1 LKGYLEKNTFMPI
14 PISPATS
21 EVLSIL
27 AAAIRSG
34 RIRRG
39 MTVRELAERVGVS
52 APTVI
57 KVERGDPGV
66 AIGTVLEA
74 AKLVGVP
81 LFDEHPDVRGRY
93 HAQKVAELA
102 FLPAAARPRNKVDD
116 DF

>member
-1 LKGYLEKNTFMPI
+1 MAI
-14 PISPATS
+14 PVSPATQ

-27 AAAIRSG
+27 CNAIRAG
-34 RIRRG
+34 RIGRG

-57 KVERGDPGV
+57 KVERGEPGV

-81 LFDEHPDVRGRY
+81 LFDEHSDVRRLYG
-93 HAQKVAELA
+93 AQKRAELA
-102 FLPAAARPRNKVDD
+102 LLPAAARPRRRVND

>member
-1 LKGYLEKNTFMPI
+1 MTV

-27 AAAIRSG
+27 ATAIRIG

-52 APTVI
+52 APTMI

-81 LFDEHPDVRGRY
+81 LFDEHPDGRKRY
-93 HAQKVAELA
+93 NEQKRAELA
-102 FLPAAARPRNKVDD
+102 LLPAAARPRREVDD

>member
-1 LKGYLEKNTFMPI
+1 MSAVV
-14 PISPATS
+14 SPATD

-27 AAAIRSG
+27 ATAIRSG

-39 MTVRELAERVGVS
+39 MTVRQLAERVGVS

-66 AIGTVLEA
+66 AIGTVFEA

-81 LFDEHPDVRGRY
+81 LFDANPDIRRRY
-93 HAQKVAELA
+93 DSQKRSDLA
-102 FLPAAARPRNKVDD
+102 LLPAAVRPRRSVDD

>member
-1 LKGYLEKNTFMPI
+1 MAVPV
-14 PISPATS
+14 SPATK
-21 EVLSIL
+21 EALSIL
-27 AAAIRSG
+27 AVAIRSG

-39 MTVRELAERVGVS
+39 MTVRDLAERVGVS
-52 APTVI
+52 APTMI

-81 LFDEHPDVRGRY
+81 LFDGQADVRHRY
-93 HAQKVAELA
+93 YAEKRSELA
-102 FLPAAARPRNKVDD
+102 LLPAAARPRRKVDD